1 MNEGGPEAAGNRVDA
16 VARDAIEELRWH
28 WGDAYEIG
36 FDDDRGWHARRRD
49 GLGGR
54 LIAADPDDLIGVIAA
69 DYALKPVPR
78 SVTPADRS

>member
-1 MNEGGPEAAGNRVDA
+1 MNEAGPQADGVAAAAG
-16 VARDAIEELRWH
+16 RDALEALRWH

-36 FDDDRGWHARRRD
+36 FDDERGWHARRRD
-49 GLGGR
+49 GLGGW
-54 LIAADPDDLIGVIAA
+54 LTAPDSDDLFGVIAA